1 MVYDYIK
8 EDRSMISGERKGMRI
23 LNFGSLNV
31 DYVYNVD
38 HFVRPGETL
47 AALSRD
53 VKAGGKGLNQSV
65 ALARAGAPVCHA
77 GCLGAG
83 GEILKD
89 MLDENGVDTSLL
101 LPVDEMQG
109 HTVIQV
115 DRQGENSILLY
126 GGSNRCIPDEY
137 IRRVIGAF
145 GEGDWLILQNEINGL
160 PLITELAAR
169 QGMHIVLNPSPYDR
183 SLEEIDLNRLDWL
196 LVNEIEAEQISG
208 EKEPEKVWEKLHG
221 QYPALSVL
229 ITLGSSGSTAYRAG
243 GGNIET
249 HREEAVR
256 VKAVDTTAA
265 GDTYTGY
272 FIAGLTEGKP
282 LRTCMNEASRAAA
295 IAVTRP
301 GAAGS
306 IPWRKELDG

>member
-1 MVYDYIK
+1 MIIE
-8 EDRSMISGERKGMRI
+8 EDSSIITEERKGMRI
-23 LNFGSLNV
+23 LNFGSLNL
-31 DYVYNVD
+31 DYVYQVE

-83 GEILKD
+83 GEILKR

-101 LPVDEMQG
+101 LPVSEMQG

-126 GGSNRCIPDEY
+126 GGSNRCVPNEY
-137 IRRVIGAF
+137 IRRVIGEF
-145 GEGDWLILQNEINGL
+145 EQGDWLILQNEVNGL
-160 PLITELAAR
+160 PLITELAAER
-169 QGMHIVLNPSPYDR
+169 GMHIALNLSPYDR
-183 SLEEIDLNRLDWL
+183 SLEAIDLNRLDWL

-208 EKEPEKVWEKLHG
+208 EKEPDQVWEKLHKR
-221 QYPALSVL
+221 YPALSLL
-229 ITLGSSGSTAYRAG
+229 ITLGSHGSAAYRINDG
-243 GGNIET
+243 SIEK
-249 HREEAVR
+249 HNEEAVR

-272 FIAGLTEGKP
+272 FIAGLTEGK
-282 LRTCMNEASRAAA
+282 LLSDCMSEASRAAA
-295 IAVTRP
+295 VAVTRP
-301 GAAGS
+301 GAAAS
-306 IPWRKELDG
+306 IPWRKELT

>member
-1 MVYDYIK
+1 
-8 EDRSMISGERKGMRI
+8 MRI

-65 ALARAGAPVCHA
+65 ALARAGAPACHA

-83 GEILKD
+83 GEMLKN
-89 MLDENGVDTSLL
+89 MLDENGVDTSFL

-126 GGSNRCIPDEY
+126 GGSNRCIPEDY
-137 IRRVIGAF
+137 IRRVIGKF
-145 GEGDWLILQNEINGL
+145 GREDWLILQNEINGL
-160 PLITELAAR
+160 PLITELAAER
-169 QGMHIVLNPSPYDR
+169 GMHIVLNPSPYDR
-183 SLEEIDLNRLDWL
+183 SLEDIDLNRVGWL
-196 LVNEIEAEQISG
+196 LVNEIEAEQVSG
-208 EKEPEKVWEKLHG
+208 EKEPDQAWEKLHKR
-221 QYPALSVL
+221 YPALSLL
-229 ITLGSSGSTAYRAG
+229 ITLGGSGSMACHVSG
-243 GGNIET
+243 SSIET
-249 HREEAVR
+249 HYEEAVR

-282 LRTCMNEASRAAA
+282 LQTCMNEASRAAA

-306 IPWRKELDG
+306 IPWRKELD

>member
-1 MVYDYIK
+1 
-8 EDRSMISGERKGMRI
+8 MRI

-83 GEILKD
+83 GEILKN

-137 IRRVIGAF
+137 IRHVIGAF

-183 SLEEIDLNRLDWL
+183 SLEAIDMNRLDWL
-196 LVNEIEAEQISG
+196 LVNEIEAEQASG
-208 EKEPEKVWEKLHG
+208 EKEPDRAWEKLHKR
-221 QYPALSVL
+221 YPALSLL
-229 ITLGSSGSTAYRAG
+229 ITLGGSGSMAYRAEG
-243 GGNIET
+243 GHVET
-249 HREEAVR
+249 LYEAAVR
-256 VKAVDTTAA
+256 VKAADTTAA

>member
-1 MVYDYIK
+1 
-8 EDRSMISGERKGMRI
+8 MRI
-23 LNFGSLNV
+23 LNFGSLNL

-53 VKAGGKGLNQSV
+53 VKPGGKGLNQSV
-65 ALARAGAPVCHA
+65 ALARAGAQVCHA

-83 GEILKD
+83 GEILKSI
-89 MLDENGVDTSLL
+89 LDENGVDTSLL

-126 GGSNRCIPDEY
+126 GGSNRCVPDEY
-137 IRRVIGAF
+137 IRRVITGF
-145 GEGDWLILQNEINGL
+145 GQGDWLILQNEINGL
-160 PLITELAAR
+160 PLITELAAG

-183 SLEEIDLNRLDWL
+183 SLEETDLNRLDWL

-229 ITLGSSGSTAYRAG
+229 ITLGSSGSMAYRAEG
-243 GGNIET
+243 GHVET
-249 HREEAVR
+249 HYEAAVR
-256 VKAVDTTAA
+256 AKAVDTTAA
-265 GDTYTGY
+265 GDTFCG
-272 FIAGLTEGKP
+272 
-282 LRTCMNEASRAAA
+282 A
-295 IAVTRP
+295 IAVGLSEGMSLPEAAAFATKASAITVQRI
-301 GAAGS
+301 GAQNS
-306 IPWRKELDG
+306 IPYRKDLI

>member
-1 MVYDYIK
+1 
-8 EDRSMISGERKGMRI
+8 MISGERKGMRI

-126 GGSNRCIPDEY
+126 GGSNRCVPDEY
-137 IRRVIGAF
+137 IRRVITGF
-145 GEGDWLILQNEINGL
+145 GQGDWLILQNEINGL
-160 PLITELAAR
+160 PLITELAAG

-183 SLEEIDLNRLDWL
+183 SLEETDLNRLDWL

-272 FIAGLTEGKP
+272 FIAGLTAGRT
-282 LRTCMNEASRAAA
+282 LRACMNEASRAAA

-306 IPWRKELDG
+306 IPWRKELD

>member
-1 MVYDYIK
+1 
-8 EDRSMISGERKGMRI
+8 MISGERKGMRI

-183 SLEEIDLNRLDWL
+183 SLEAIDMNRLDWL
-196 LVNEIEAEQISG
+196 LVNEIEAEQASG
-208 EKEPEKVWEKLHG
+208 EKEPDRAWEKLHKR
-221 QYPALSVL
+221 YPALSLL
-229 ITLGSSGSTAYRAG
+229 ITLGGSGSMAYRAEG
-243 GGNIET
+243 GHVET
-249 HREEAVR
+249 LYEAAVR
-256 VKAVDTTAA
+256 VKAADTTAA

>member
-83 GEILKD
+83 GEILKN

-183 SLEEIDLNRLDWL
+183 SLEAIDLNRLDWL
-196 LVNEIEAEQISG
+196 LVNEIEAEQASG
-208 EKEPEKVWEKLHG
+208 EKKPDQVWEKLHKR
-221 QYPALSVL
+221 YPALSLL
-229 ITLGSSGSTAYRAG
+229 ITLGGSGSMAYRVSDG
-243 GGNIET
+243 GIET
-249 HREEAVR
+249 HEEKAVK

-282 LRTCMNEASRAAA
+282 LRTCMKEASRAAA

-306 IPWRKELDG
+306 IPWRKELD